1 MVRMYHDNPA
11 QTGGPITADVP
22 EDAVRWMQKAGW
34 YLKKEEKPFLEKP
47 ARKSSKAPNEP

>member
-34 YLKKEEKPFLEKP
+34 YLKKEEKPFLEK
-47 ARKSSKAPNEP
+47 EEGM